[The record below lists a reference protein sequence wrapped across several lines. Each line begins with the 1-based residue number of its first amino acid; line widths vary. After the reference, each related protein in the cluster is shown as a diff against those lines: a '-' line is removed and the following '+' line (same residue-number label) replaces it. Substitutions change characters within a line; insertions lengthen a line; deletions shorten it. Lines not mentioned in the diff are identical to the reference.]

1 MWGGWHWHL
10 LKNPNCK
17 SAKIFWLQM
26 NLFTVWFFSQS
37 GLFPHSLSLSLTHS
51 ERLQTWE
58 ECSADRER
66 NPWSLPQIPGDLP
79 QPANPARTWGA
90 PQDLWWGL
98 VVFFL
103 SGEFTGVVAQHL
115 KTPYVADVAYRGG
128 LTHGGLT
135 WCCAFWKNFQRP
147 LYFLFLFFKKSLQN
161 SCLNSHASV
170 WMWPCLPSLL
180 HS

>member
-1 MWGGWHWHL
+1 MFI
-10 LKNPNCK
+10 LKNKCEGKNGTCL
-17 SAKIFWLQM
+17 IILIWMVQRFWLHI
-26 NLFTVWFFSQS
+26 NLFSVIFLIVFF
-37 GLFPHSLSLSLTHS
+37 FPLSHSLSLPHS

-103 SGEFTGVVAQHL
+103 SGEFTRVVAQHL
-115 KTPYVADVAYRGG
+115 QTLYVADVAYRGG

-135 WCCAFWKNFQRP
+135 WCCAFSKLLKATLYLTKKKND
-147 LYFLFLFFKKSLQN
+147 YN
-161 SCLNSHASV
+161 IAV
-170 WMWPCLPSLL
+170 
-180 HS
+180 